1 MGDIVLDTIRNM
13 ITGVLP
19 DVWPVI
25 IIITVISCSLR
36 IGYLIKNK
44 ADFCFYKE
52 LFTLVF
58 ILYVMC
64 LFEVV
69 TLQDNNYGL
78 SNFIPFKEIFRY
90 QIGSRLFIKN
100 IVGNILLFLPYGYF
114 ASYYLNNKK
123 VWPTALLTIIVSF
136 TIETVQL
143 KIGRTF
149 DVDDIIL
156 NTCGGIIGGFIYSL
170 SESVSNRLPKVLK
183 TEGFINF
190 IVIITIILLIIY
202 LFNINVLGW
211 FNYS

>member
-1 MGDIVLDTIRNM
+1 
-13 ITGVLP
+13 
-19 DVWPVI
+19 
-25 IIITVISCSLR
+25 
-36 IGYLIKNK
+36 
-44 ADFCFYKE
+44 
-52 LFTLVF
+52 
-58 ILYVMC
+58 MC

-114 ASYYLNNKK
+114 ASYYLDNKK
-123 VWPTALLTIIVSF
+123 LWPTALLTIIVSF

-170 SESVSNRLPKVLK
+170 SESVSNKLPKVLK

>member
-36 IGYLIKNK
+36 IGSLIKNK

-123 VWPTALLTIIVSF
+123 LWPTALLTIIVSF

-170 SESVSNRLPKVLK
+170 SESVSNKLPKVLK

>member
-123 VWPTALLTIIVSF
+123 LWPTALLTIIVSF

-170 SESVSNRLPKVLK
+170 SESVSNKLPKVLK

>member
-114 ASYYLNNKK
+114 ASYYLDNKK
-123 VWPTALLTIIVSF
+123 LWPTALLTIIVSF

-170 SESVSNRLPKVLK
+170 SESVSNKLPKVLK

>member
-123 VWPTALLTIIVSF
+123 LCPTALLTIIVSF

-170 SESVSNRLPKVLK
+170 SESVSNKLPKVLK